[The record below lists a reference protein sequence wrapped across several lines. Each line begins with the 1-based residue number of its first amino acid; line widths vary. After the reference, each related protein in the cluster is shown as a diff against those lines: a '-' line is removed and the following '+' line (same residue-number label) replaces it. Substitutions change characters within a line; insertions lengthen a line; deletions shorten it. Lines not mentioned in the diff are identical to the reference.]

1 MCSARELRSHFLG
14 VPVSVLQVTG
24 LPLPFIHSASDC
36 VVAHGP
42 VTPSTSNWFI
52 HILVNIEIQ
61 TVVESTYLK
70 MFVLFNTEL
79 GKVLKS
85 VQQDLHSTVKHIIII
100 VTTHQTNISIT
111 LRRKQ

>member
-1 MCSARELRSHFLG
+1 MANYEIVHTQ
-14 VPVSVLQVTG
+14 SVYFAQAG
-24 LPLPFIHSASDC
+24 NFIEACVIVASDC

-52 HILVNIEIQ
+52 HILVNIGIQ

>member
-1 MCSARELRSHFLG
+1 M
-14 VPVSVLQVTG
+14 
-24 LPLPFIHSASDC
+24 
-36 VVAHGP
+36 AHGP

-52 HILVNIEIQ
+52 HILVNIGIQ

-79 GKVLKS
+79 GKVKKS